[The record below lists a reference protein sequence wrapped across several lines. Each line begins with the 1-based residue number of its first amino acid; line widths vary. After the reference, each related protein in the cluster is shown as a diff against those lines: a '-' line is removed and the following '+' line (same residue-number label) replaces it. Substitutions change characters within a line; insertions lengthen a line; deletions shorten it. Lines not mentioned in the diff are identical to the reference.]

1 MLRRLPAS
9 ALLLAALAACGGGD
23 ERPAPRPAA
32 AAAPAATAAPGLPQ
46 REPVGSRWDKPGF
59 WTREVDGRLWVFR
72 SGSRELAAFRRDG
85 PPPRQ
90 VTRLGVG
97 PNGMAVKATD
107 ASIIDAYLAAK

>member
-1 MLRRLPAS
+1 MRRAALTG
-9 ALLLAALAACGGGD
+9 LLLAALAACSGD
-23 ERPAPRPAA
+23 ERPAPRPG
-32 AAAPAATAAPGLPQ
+32 AAAPAAAAPAPGLPQ

-85 PPPRQ
+85 PPARQ

-97 PNGMAVKATD
+97 PNGMAIKAPD
-107 ASIIDAYLAAK
+107 AGIIDAYLAAK

>member
-1 MLRRLPAS
+1 MLRRTLVPG
-9 ALLLAALAACGGGD
+9 LLLAALAACSADD
-23 ERPAPRPAA
+23 ERPAPRASAPAA
-32 AAAPAATAAPGLPQ
+32 KAAPAPGVPD

-85 PPPRQ
+85 PPARQ

-97 PNGMAVKATD
+97 PNGMALKATD
-107 ASIIDAYLAAK
+107 ATIIDGYLAAK